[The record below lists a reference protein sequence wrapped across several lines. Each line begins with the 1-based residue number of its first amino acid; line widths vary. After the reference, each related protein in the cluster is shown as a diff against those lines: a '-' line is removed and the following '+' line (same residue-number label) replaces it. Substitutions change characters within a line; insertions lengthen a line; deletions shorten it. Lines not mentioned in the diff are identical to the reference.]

1 MLSRHCTFNHSA
13 LPPAKLKT
21 QWSENACLKEIIE
34 QKSKFQCQMKS
45 SLHKRLDLLLVLLSL
60 SFAEGNVEKEPTN
73 YKNFDIFK
81 LQPVSEP
88 RLLNLNN
95 LHYARFQFE
104 KKKKIQHAPQHLSDN
119 IVWRQLPCIQIKLLE
134 NPSHLPQEKIVPF
147 QSHAGK
153 TENLRAFQKLL
164 KKISSFFRLSQAPKL
179 LMSRGFHLVLVSFCQ
194 ES

>member
-1 MLSRHCTFNHSA
+1 MVNVLYKVSMLSRHCTFNHSE

-21 QWSENACLKEIIE
+21 QWSENACLKDIIE

-104 KKKKIQHAPQHLSDN
+104 KKKKKSTRSPASFRQYRLEIASLHLNKVVGES
-119 IVWRQLPCIQIKLLE
+119 IT
-134 NPSHLPQEKIVPF
+134 PSTK
-147 QSHAGK
+147 K
-153 TENLRAFQKLL
+153 NRAF
-164 KKISSFFRLSQAPKL
+164 P
-179 LMSRGFHLVLVSFCQ
+179 VSCW
-194 ES
+194 